1 MYLYICLLFVLKD
14 EAGFGICVLSYTR
27 SIYFCLVCSVMIYMK
42 DNLFLKQP
50 ISLFFVELKSIEICK
65 RCLWSVW
72 NFINIAWST
81 FQNFLLVFPEYIY
94 VKQLYFRMLD
104 SFDGIRTLEKLWE
117 IRFCVLL
124 HNQSF
129 RRHHM
134 MMSFETTYTYKTSS
148 RISNTKQNMFL
159 TDKDNIYRV
168 LFLYLCFDKEPFM
181 VCWNALVTWYMSS
194 KDMLNSWTTN
204 ISFTARLK
212 NLWKFFVK
220 GSVN

>member
-72 NFINIAWST
+72 NFINIAWIT
-81 FQNFLLVFPEYIY
+81 FQEFILVFPEYIY

-129 RRHHM
+129 QGITWWCRLKQHTH
-134 MMSFETTYTYKTSS
+134 
-148 RISNTKQNMFL
+148 TKQAQELATQNKICFL
-159 TDKDNIYRV
+159 QTKTIYTECCFCICV
-168 LFLYLCFDKEPFM
+168 LIKSLLWFAE
-181 VCWNALVTWYMSS
+181 
-194 KDMLNSWTTN
+194 ML
-204 ISFTARLK
+204 
-212 NLWKFFVK
+212 
-220 GSVN
+220 